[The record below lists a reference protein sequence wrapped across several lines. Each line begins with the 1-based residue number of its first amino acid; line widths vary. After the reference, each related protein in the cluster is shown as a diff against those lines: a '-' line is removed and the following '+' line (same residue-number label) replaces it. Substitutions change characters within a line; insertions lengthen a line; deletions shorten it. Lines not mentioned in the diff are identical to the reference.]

1 MRMTTHCDDEAL
13 SRHADGTPASPELAT
28 HLAAC
33 LRCAEEL
40 DAQRHISAAL
50 RTSEVWL
57 DDQPRPAAQARLS
70 ELAAFSRRLREE
82 DEEAPEICDD
92 ILTGPAAWW
101 ANRFAKSGWE
111 PSAGIVREL
120 LERMRQLIARSPS
133 QALHVT
139 TLAIEIASELEWH
152 VYPSNF
158 LATLRGQALR
168 DHAFVLGFIGRFPE
182 ALDTVERAEQLLART
197 PMPDFELARLQL
209 VRASIYKSTDRVAD
223 AIALAHESASVFLRF
238 GDRKR
243 YLDARTAEA
252 AYLFQH
258 QKTREALAIWEEVAT
273 EPETTTDRTR
283 VGVIHNIGLCYM
295 ELGELDRAA
304 AVLRDAMLQFERL
317 EMHAER
323 VRSRWALAVTLVSAD
338 RLGEA
343 IPVLRSVQGEF
354 EKLQMESDAA
364 LVGLKLAEAMLLA
377 GEAEAVP
384 DVCRDVL
391 SRFQRIGMTS
401 PVASAMDLLEQALA
415 AGCPSPSDVRRVH
428 ELLRPAASPSARAV
442 ARA

>member
-13 SRHADGTPASPELAT
+13 YRHADGTPASPELAA
-28 HLAAC
+28 HLAVC
-33 LRCAEEL
+33 PRCTEEL

-82 DEEAPEICDD
+82 DEEAPEICDY

-101 ANRFAKSGWE
+101 ATRFAKSGWE

-120 LERMRQLIARSPS
+120 FERWRQMIGRAPM
-133 QALHVT
+133 QALQVT
-139 TLAIEIASELEWH
+139 TLAIEITNELEWH

-158 LATLRGQALR
+158 LATLRAQALR
-168 DHAFVLGFIGRFPE
+168 DHAFVLSFIGRFPE
-182 ALDTVERAEQLLART
+182 AVETVERAELLLQRT

-209 VRASIYKSTDRVAD
+209 VRANIYKSTDRVAD

-238 GDRKR
+238 GDRSR
-243 YLDARTAEA
+243 HLDARTAEA
-252 AYLFQH
+252 GYLFQD
-258 QKTREALAIWEEVAT
+258 QQIRAALAIWEEVASAQQ
-273 EPETTTDRTR
+273 TTADRNR
-283 VGVIHNIGLCYM
+283 VGIIHNIGLCHM
-295 ELGELDRAA
+295 ELGELDQAA
-304 AVLRDAMLQFERL
+304 IVLRDAMLQFERL
-317 EMHAER
+317 GMEAER
-323 VRSRWALAVTLVSAD
+323 ARSRWALATTLVAAG
-338 RLGEA
+338 RLAEA

-384 DVCRDVL
+384 AVCRDVL

-401 PVASAMDLLEQALA
+401 PVAGAMDLLEQALA

-428 ELLRPAASPSARAV
+428 ELLRPSASPSPRAAARA
-442 ARA
+442 

>member
-13 SRHADGTPASPELAT
+13 YRHADGTPAGPELAA

-33 LRCAEEL
+33 TRCSEEL

-70 ELAAFSRRLREE
+70 ELAAFSRRLRQE

-101 ANRFAKSGWE
+101 ATRFAKSGSE

-120 LERMRQLIARSPS
+120 LERMRQLLARSPS
-133 QALHVT
+133 HALHVT
-139 TLAIEIASELEWH
+139 TLAIEIASQLEWH
-152 VYPSNF
+152 AYPSNF
-158 LATLRGQALR
+158 LSTLRGQALR
-168 DHAFVLGFIGRFPE
+168 DHAFVLSYMGRFPE
-182 ALDTVERAEQLLART
+182 ALETVERAEELLRRT
-197 PMPDFELARLQL
+197 PVPDFEMARLQL
-209 VRASIYKSTDRVAD
+209 VRANIYKSTDRVAD
-223 AIALAHESASVFLRF
+223 AIALAHESASVFQRF

-252 AYLFQH
+252 AYLFQD
-258 QKTREALAIWEEVAT
+258 QSIRQALAIWEEAAAAQ
-273 EPETTTDRTR
+273 ETTTDRTR
-283 VGVIHNIGLCYM
+283 VGIIHNIGLCHM
-295 ELGELDRAA
+295 ELGELDQAA
-304 AVLRDAMLQFERL
+304 IVLRDAMIQFERL
-317 EMHAER
+317 GMEVER
-323 VRSRWALAVTLVSAD
+323 VRSRWALAVTLVAAE
-338 RLGEA
+338 RTAEA

-354 EKLQMESDAA
+354 EKLAMESDAA

-377 GEAEAVP
+377 GETDAVP

-401 PVASAMDLLEQALA
+401 PVAPAMQLLEQALA
-415 AGCPSPSDVRRVH
+415 AGCPSPGDVRRVH
-428 ELLRPAASPSARAV
+428 ELLRPSASPAARAA